1 MLRSSLRFPAA
12 VAALAAVVS
21 TGALA
26 AAAFAGPAAAVTP
39 VSPPTLRLD
48 GIGPL
53 RLGMGARAAR
63 GTGWL
68 AHRGRGCELG
78 GPPVPVTYRLN
89 GAGAPRGVAGFA
101 EFRSGTLRTLSF
113 TGGVRTAAG
122 VVPGLTTQRQMVLRY
137 RRAGFSVR
145 TQFLDTFGGTFVTV
159 RRGGRQVLGGFA
171 EGGVVRTLGIPS
183 VPVCE

>member
-1 MLRSSLRFPAA
+1 MIRSSRHVPGL
-12 VAALAAVVS
+12 LAAVLAAV
-21 TGALA
+21 ALA
-26 AAAFAGPAAAVTP
+26 AAMLAGPAAAVTL
-39 VSPPTLRLD
+39 VSPPPTLRLD

-53 RLGMGARAAR
+53 RLGMGARAAL

-89 GAGAPRGVAGFA
+89 GPAAPRGVAGFA
-101 EFRSGTLRTLSF
+101 EFRSGRLRTLSF
-113 TGGVRTAAG
+113 TGGVRTGAG
-122 VVPGLTTQRQMVLRY
+122 VVPGTTAQREMVARY
-137 RRAGFSVR
+137 RRAGFTVR